1 MTADLPARVAVT
13 DPRDLLPARR
23 AEEAARVEGP
33 LTLVAS
39 APLGDRLSYLVVA
52 DRRGV
57 TYGVPAVDDGGPLRR
72 AVPGDGA
79 AAALTGLLA
88 GEGPPAWSVTSL
100 VDGAVVDVAA
110 DDERA
115 IDVDQTN
122 ELVIAGDVVVKWM
135 LHPVIGEQPG
145 PRRLVALERAGFPGV
160 PRTHGLVHLVAD
172 GEPMLVAIVTE
183 LVVGGQDG
191 WDWAVDDVRA
201 FAREGRGADW
211 PAGLGRLVADMH
223 VALAAAGTATADD
236 EDAQRWLTEARS
248 DARAADLDPAVA
260 DDVERWLDLLG
271 RAAGTPVMD
280 VHGDLH
286 IGQVMRAG
294 DPPRYLVI
302 DFDGNPTQE
311 LSERMRQQPAARDVA
326 GMLAALD
333 HVGRVVLHRTD
344 DLTEEQRDR
353 VHRWMGQAQRDFLAG
368 YRGGLAAAGQR
379 DLLDDRLLLPMQVQQ
394 ECREYAYATRY
405 LPHWRYVP
413 DAALPDLLARAAGHQ
428 PDTAEGTST
437 P

>member
-1 MTADLPARVAVT
+1 MTDDLAARVAAT
-13 DPRDLLPARR
+13 DPGALLPARR

-39 APLGDRLSYLVVA
+39 APLWDRLVYLVVR

-57 TYGVPAVDDGGPLRR
+57 SYGVPAVDDGGSVRR

-79 AAALTGLLA
+79 ASVLTTLRAADA
-88 GEGPPAWSVTSL
+88 PPPWSVTAF
-100 VDGAVVDVAA
+100 GDVAA
-110 DDERA
+110 DGVARDDEHS

-122 ELVIAGDVVVKWM
+122 ELVIVGDRVVKWM
-135 LHPVIGEQPG
+135 LHPVTGEQPG
-145 PRRLVALERAGFPGV
+145 PRRLAALESAGFPGV
-160 PRTHGLVHLVAD
+160 PRTRGLVHVVVD
-172 GEPMLVAIVTE
+172 GEPMLVAIVTD

-201 FAREGRGADW
+201 LAREGRGADW
-211 PAGLGRLVADMH
+211 PMQLGRLVAQMH
-223 VALAAAGTATADD
+223 VALAAAGTSRASD
-236 EDAQRWLTEARS
+236 EDALRWLADARS
-248 DARAADLDPAVA
+248 DARAADLDPAVV
-260 DDVERWLDLLG
+260 DDVDRWLALLG
-271 RAAGTPVMD
+271 SASGTSVMD

-294 DPPRYLVI
+294 EPPQYLVI

-311 LSERMRQQPAARDVA
+311 LSDRLRQQPAARDVA
-326 GMLAALD
+326 GMLASLD
-333 HVGRVVLHRTD
+333 HVGRVVLHRTA
-344 DLTEEQRDR
+344 DLTDEQRER
-353 VHRWMGQAQRDFLAG
+353 VRRWMEEAQHDFLAG
-368 YRGGLAAAGQR
+368 YRDALGAAGQSG
-379 DLLDDRLLLPMQVQQ
+379 LLDDRLLLPMQVQQ

-413 DAALPDLLARAAGHQ
+413 DAALPDLLARADGHET
-428 PDTAEGTST
+428 DIIEGTSA